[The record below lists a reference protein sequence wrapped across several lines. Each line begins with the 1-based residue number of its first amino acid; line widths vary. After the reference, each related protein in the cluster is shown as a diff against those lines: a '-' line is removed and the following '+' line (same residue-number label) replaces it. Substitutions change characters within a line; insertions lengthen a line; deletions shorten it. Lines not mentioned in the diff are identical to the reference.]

1 MTANTSRSATV
12 TSLDDSGS
20 AGGRP
25 DGTLVIQRR
34 IPPVLWHAGLA
45 VVALAGVMALTL
57 VTDPFTNLRIASIG
71 YYLIAIAGLALL
83 TGFNGQV
90 SLGHGAFMFIGA
102 YTVALLVLHVPSLP
116 FWLDLLLAMAAGAL
130 AGLLAGA
137 AAARL
142 HGPYLAGATL
152 ALAVGLPAVTQRY
165 PDVLGGSNGLSF
177 SVHSRPVGLAGVVP
191 NERWQAWVV
200 WAAVLLA
207 MVVLVNLVRGRLG
220 RSLRAVRDNEV
231 AASLA
236 GIHVGRTKI
245 LAFIVSSAC
254 AGLAGGLQAFLLGTA
269 APGSFSLALSLSL
282 LAALVLGGLGSLW
295 GALWGA
301 IALVYFQATAEDLA
315 HSLDLSPNI
324 ANNLPLALYGVVLI
338 VVILVFPGGIQ
349 GGISRLRSLRD
360 RRTRPGGSAT
370 TARPEFRSEGES

>member
-1 MTANTSRSATV
+1 MSAETSETTAPAPPAGRPPTRSA
-12 TSLDDSGS
+12 
-20 AGGRP
+20 
-25 DGTLVIQRR
+25 IRR
-34 IPPVLWHAGLA
+34 RGLPPVLRHLGWALVAFLA
-45 VVALAGVMALTL
+45 VVGLTL
-57 VTDPFTNLRIASIG
+57 LTDPFTNLRIATIG

-102 YTVALLVLHVPSLP
+102 YTVALLVLHVPGLP
-116 FWLDLLLAMAAGAL
+116 FWVDLLLATVAGAV

-152 ALAVGLPAVTQRY
+152 ALAVGLPAVTQRF
-165 PDVLGGSNGLSF
+165 PDLLGGSNGLSF
-177 SVHSRPVGLAGVVP
+177 TVHSEPAALIGVVP
-191 NERWQAWVV
+191 TTRWQAWVI
-200 WAAVLLA
+200 WATVLLA
-207 MVVLVNLVRGRLG
+207 MVILVNLSRGRLG
-220 RSLRAVRDNEV
+220 RSLRAVRDDEV

-269 APGSFSLALSLSL
+269 APGSFTVALSLSL

-295 GALWGA
+295 GAFWAA
-301 IALVYFQATAEDLA
+301 IAFVYFQAWAEDAADAVNL
-315 HSLDLSPNI
+315 PVNV
-324 ANNLPLALYGVVLI
+324 ANNLPLALYGTVLI
-338 VVILVFPGGIQ
+338 VVILVFPGGIH
-349 GGISRLRSLRD
+349 GVFSRLRAAVRSSRSSSSD
-360 RRTRPGGSAT
+360 
-370 TARPEFRSEGES
+370 RSEGVS

>member
-1 MTANTSRSATV
+1 MGTGTIERASTEPAT
-12 TSLDDSGS
+12 
-20 AGGRP
+20 
-25 DGTLVIQRR
+25 RR
-34 IPPVLWHAGLA
+34 RRGAPPVLGHVAAALA
-45 VVALAGVMALTL
+45 VFLVVVALTL
-57 VTDPFTNLRIASIG
+57 VTDPFTNLRFATIG

-116 FWLDLLLAMAAGAL
+116 FWTDLLLATLAGAG

-152 ALAVGLPAVTQRY
+152 ALAVGLPAITQRY
-165 PDVLGGSNGLSF
+165 PDTLGGSNGLSF
-177 SVHSRPVGLAGVVP
+177 TVHSEPAGLTEAVP
-191 NERWQAWVV
+191 LTRWQAWVV
-200 WAAVLLA
+200 WAAVLAA
-207 MVVLVNLVRGRLG
+207 MVVLVNIARGRLG

-231 AASLA
+231 AAALS

-254 AGLAGGLQAFLLGTA
+254 AGLGGGLQAYLLGTA
-269 APGSFSLALSLSL
+269 APGSFTPALSLSL

-295 GALWGA
+295 GAFWGA
-301 IALVYFQATAEDLA
+301 VALVYFQAGAEDLA
-315 HSLDLSPNI
+315 DAVNLPTNV

-338 VVILVFPGGIQ
+338 AVMLAFPQGIQ
-349 GGISRLRSLRD
+349 SGISRLWTSLR
-360 RRTRPGGSAT
+360 RRG
-370 TARPEFRSEGES
+370 EG

>member
-1 MTANTSRSATV
+1 MTSETRAPAAPAEPADLEPVAARRR
-12 TSLDDSGS
+12 
-20 AGGRP
+20 GR
-25 DGTLVIQRR
+25 
-34 IPPVLWHAGLA
+34 PPVLIHLLLA
-45 VVALAGVMALTL
+45 IAALALVIALTL
-57 VTDPFTNLRIASIG
+57 ATDPFTNLRLATIG
-71 YYLIAIAGLALL
+71 YYLITIAGLALL
-83 TGFNGQV
+83 TGFNGQI

-102 YTVALLVLHVPSLP
+102 YTVGLLVKHAGALP
-116 FWLDLLLAMAAGAL
+116 FWADLLLATLAGAV

-165 PDVLGGSNGLSF
+165 PDFLGGSNGLSF
-177 SVHSRPVGLAGVVP
+177 IVHSEPAGLVASVP
-191 NERWQAWVV
+191 PTRWQAWVV
-200 WAAVLLA
+200 WTAVLAA
-207 MVVLVNLVRGRLG
+207 MVILANLARGRLG
-220 RSLRAVRDNEV
+220 RSLRAVRDDEV

-254 AGLAGGLQAFLLGTA
+254 AGLGGGLQAFLLGTA
-269 APGSFSLALSLSL
+269 APGSFTLALSLSL

-301 IALVYFQATAEDLA
+301 VALVYFQAWAEDLA
-315 HSLDLSPNI
+315 DATHLPSTV

-338 VVILVFPGGIQ
+338 VVILAFPQGIQ
-349 GGISRLRSLRD
+349 GALRLLF
-360 RRTRPGGSAT
+360 RRR
-370 TARPEFRSEGES
+370 RQGES